1 MIRHRNPARSL
12 ILQWCNNHDETLKRL
27 ACHDYPLLRNHSL
40 SLVFHCNRWK
50 SFNCSFG
57 SSTVNG
63 TCVTNEQSAKWND
76 EQCKLTWNAAISKM
90 LSAHSPFIATKQMNF
105 IEQHQ
110 IVCHIVEWS
119 ITQVSTTFNN
129 YWRAH
134 QVAPIFIL
142 FYINKMRLNKLHI
155 ALREVSFVRSSSCV
169 FRWVLF
175 MDAEKTHL
183 LVELTQWIIWQ

>member
-105 IEQHQ
+105 IERQHQ
-110 IVCHIVEWS
+110 IVCHIVGVEHHS
-119 ITQVSTTFNN
+119 SVDDIQQLLKS
-129 YWRAH
+129 
-134 QVAPIFIL
+134 APSRTDI
-142 FYINKMRLNKLHI
+142 YIVLH
-155 ALREVSFVRSSSCV
+155 
-169 FRWVLF
+169 
-175 MDAEKTHL
+175 K
-183 LVELTQWIIWQ
+183 